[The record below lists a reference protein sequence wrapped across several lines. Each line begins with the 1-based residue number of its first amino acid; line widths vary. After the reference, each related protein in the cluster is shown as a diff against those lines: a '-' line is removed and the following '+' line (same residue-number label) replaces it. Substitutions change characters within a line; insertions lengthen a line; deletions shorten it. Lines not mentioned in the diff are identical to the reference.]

1 MHAGPAISLP
11 CNSRVPMPFA
21 ADPNS
26 ACGQAIDF
34 CDRFSPA
41 PFTISG
47 RHALT
52 LAQPVRSK
60 ERWPAKQQDAGRP
73 RFPGRDTMSAVGVDT
88 GFDLAAAASGPNE
101 ISRRLESLPASAY
114 LWRLVILLS
123 LGGCFE
129 IYDLF
134 LTGYIAPGLNR
145 SGLLTTTTQ
154 AFFGFSGIG
163 AFVAATFA
171 GLFVGTFFLGFLADR
186 FGRRSIFTFA
196 LLGYTAASVAMACQ
210 TTSGGVL
217 LWRFIAGIGIGVEI
231 ITIDAYITELVPSW
245 MRGRAFAINQ
255 AVMFTAVPVV
265 AALAW
270 WLVPLSPYE
279 IDGWRWVVLT
289 GAAGS
294 MVIWILRLYVPES
307 PLWLARHGRTEE
319 AVEILRKLE
328 AAAGTDAARPERMPD
343 ALSSRAEAKAGF
355 AELFKPPYLSLVVLF
370 MVFNFCQAF
379 GFYGFANWVPTLLV
393 EKGIT
398 VTKSLQYSFIVA
410 FAYPI
415 APLLAASF
423 ADRLERKWIICGACV
438 AIIAFGMAFSQFTEP
453 ALLIL
458 SGVMLTAANMTMS
471 YAYHAYQTEVFPT
484 SIRARSSGLVYS
496 MSRVSATFSG
506 FIVAYV
512 LREGGVSGVFG
523 LITSAMVVVIV
534 AIAAFG
540 PNVRGKPLDA

>member
-1 MHAGPAISLP
+1 MSVAEMDAAI
-11 CNSRVPMPFA
+11 
-21 ADPNS
+21 
-26 ACGQAIDF
+26 
-34 CDRFSPA
+34 
-41 PFTISG
+41 
-47 RHALT
+47 
-52 LAQPVRSK
+52 
-60 ERWPAKQQDAGRP
+60 
-73 RFPGRDTMSAVGVDT
+73 
-88 GFDLAAAASGPNE
+88 DLAAAARGGPDE
-101 ISRRLESLPASAY
+101 ISRRLESLPASSY

-123 LGGCFE
+123 LGGWFE
-129 IYDLF
+129 VYDLF
-134 LTGYIAPGLNR
+134 FTGYIAPGLNR

-210 TTSGGVL
+210 TTSEGVL

-231 ITIDAYITELVPSW
+231 ITIDAYVTELVPSW
-245 MRGRAFAINQ
+245 MRGRAFAVNQ

-270 WLVPLSPYE
+270 WLVPLSPYGV
-279 IDGWRWVVLT
+279 DGWRWVVLI

-319 AVEILRKLE
+319 AAKILAALE
-328 AAAGTDAARPERMPD
+328 ASAGSTTRPPEMAD
-343 ALSSRAEAKAGF
+343 ALSSHAVANAGF
-355 AELFKPPYLSLVVLF
+355 AQLFKPPYLSLVVLF
-370 MVFNFCQAF
+370 MIFNLCQAF
-379 GFYGFANWVPTLLV
+379 GVYGFANWVPALLV

-398 VTKSLQYSFIVA
+398 VTKSLQYSFIIA

-423 ADRLERKWIICGACV
+423 ADRFERKWIICGAAA
-438 AIIAFGMAFSQFTEP
+438 AIGAFGMAFAQFAEP

-458 SGVMLTAANMTMS
+458 CGVLITAANMTMS

-484 SIRARSSGLVYS
+484 SIRARASGLVYS

-512 LREGGVSGVFG
+512 LREAGAGGVFG
-523 LITSAMVVVIV
+523 LITTAMIVVIV

-540 PNVRGKPLDA
+540 PNVRGKPLDAI

>member
-1 MHAGPAISLP
+1 MS
-11 CNSRVPMPFA
+11 A
-21 ADPNS
+21 AD
-26 ACGQAIDF
+26 I
-34 CDRFSPA
+34 
-41 PFTISG
+41 
-47 RHALT
+47 
-52 LAQPVRSK
+52 
-60 ERWPAKQQDAGRP
+60 EAGI
-73 RFPGRDTMSAVGVDT
+73 
-88 GFDLAAAASGPNE
+88 DLAAISGGADE
-101 ISRRLESLPASAY
+101 ISRRLESLPASSY

-123 LGGCFE
+123 LGGWFE
-129 IYDLF
+129 VYDLF
-134 LTGYIAPGLNR
+134 FTGYIAPGLNR

-186 FGRRSIFTFA
+186 FGRRAIFTWA

-245 MRGRAFAINQ
+245 MRGRAFAVNQ

-265 AALAW
+265 AALSW
-270 WLVPLSPYE
+270 WLVPLSPYG
-279 IDGWRWVVLT
+279 IDGWRWVVLI

-294 MVIWILRLYVPES
+294 MVIWILRLLVPES
-307 PLWLARHGRTEE
+307 PLWLARHGRTAE
-319 AVEILRKLE
+319 AVKILATLE
-328 AAAGTDAARPERMPD
+328 ASAGAAPARPQ
-343 ALSSRAEAKAGF
+343 RAADLLPARSMVAKAGY
-355 AELFKPPYLSLVVLF
+355 ADLFKPPYLSLVVLF
-370 MVFNFCQAF
+370 MIFNLCQAF
-379 GFYGFANWVPTLLV
+379 GVYGFANWVPALLV

-398 VTKSLQYSFIVA
+398 VTKSLQYSFIIA

-423 ADRLERKWIICGACV
+423 ADKFERKWIICGAAV
-438 AIIAFGMAFSQFTEP
+438 AIGAFGMAFSQFAEP

-458 SGVMLTAANMTMS
+458 CGVLITAANMTMS

-484 SIRARSSGLVYS
+484 SIRARAAGLVYS

-506 FIVAYV
+506 FIVAYT
-512 LREGGVSGVFG
+512 LREAGVGGVFG
-523 LITSAMVVVIV
+523 LITTAMIIVVI

-540 PNVRGKPLDA
+540 PNVRGRPLDA

>member
-1 MHAGPAISLP
+1 MSAI
-11 CNSRVPMPFA
+11 
-21 ADPNS
+21 
-26 ACGQAIDF
+26 GI
-34 CDRFSPA
+34 
-41 PFTISG
+41 
-47 RHALT
+47 
-52 LAQPVRSK
+52 
-60 ERWPAKQQDAGRP
+60 DAGR
-73 RFPGRDTMSAVGVDT
+73 DV
-88 GFDLAAAASGPNE
+88 AAARHGPDE
-101 ISRRLESLPASAY
+101 ISRRLEGLPASSY

-129 IYDLF
+129 VYDLF
-134 LTGYIAPGLNR
+134 FTGYIAPGLNR

-186 FGRRSIFTFA
+186 FGRRAIFTYA
-196 LLGYTAASVAMACQ
+196 LLGYTAATVIMACQ
-210 TTSGGVL
+210 STSSGVL

-245 MRGRAFAINQ
+245 MRGRAFAVNQ

-270 WLVPLSPYE
+270 WLVPLSPYGV
-279 IDGWRWVVLT
+279 DGWRWVVLI
-289 GAAGS
+289 GAAAS
-294 MVIWILRLYVPES
+294 MVIWILRLFVPES

-319 AVEILRKLE
+319 ADSILRTLE
-328 AAAGTDAARPERMPD
+328 ASDGATAPAVRKAQPLPAHTVP
-343 ALSSRAEAKAGF
+343 KAGY
-355 AELFKPPYLSLVVLF
+355 AELFRAPYLSLVVLF
-370 MVFNFCQAF
+370 MIFNLCQAF
-379 GFYGFANWVPTLLV
+379 GVYGFANWVPALLV

-398 VTKSLQYSFIVA
+398 VTKSLQYSFIIA

-423 ADRLERKWIICGACV
+423 ADRFERKWIICGAAV
-438 AIIAFGMAFSQFTEP
+438 AISVFGMAFSQVTQP

-458 SGVMLTAANMTMS
+458 CGVLVTASNMTMS
-471 YAYHAYQTEVFPT
+471 YAYHAYQTEIFPT
-484 SIRARSSGLVYS
+484 SIRARASGLVYS
-496 MSRVSATFSG
+496 MSRVSAMFSG

-512 LREGGVSGVFG
+512 LREAGVGGVFG
-523 LITSAMVVVIV
+523 LIATAMVVVIV
-534 AIAAFG
+534 AIATFG

>member
-1 MHAGPAISLP
+1 VASDEEALRDNAAMRAAPKKKAAGEEI
-11 CNSRVPMPFA
+11 
-21 ADPNS
+21 
-26 ACGQAIDF
+26 
-34 CDRFSPA
+34 
-41 PFTISG
+41 
-47 RHALT
+47 
-52 LAQPVRSK
+52 
-60 ERWPAKQQDAGRP
+60 
-73 RFPGRDTMSAVGVDT
+73 MSAIGIDS
-88 GFDLAAAASGPNE
+88 GLDLAAARGGPDE
-101 ISRRLESLPASAY
+101 ISCRLESLPASSY

-171 GLFVGTFFLGFLADR
+171 GLFAGTFFLGFLADR
-186 FGRRSIFTFA
+186 FGRRSIFTWA
-196 LLGYTAASVAMACQ
+196 LLGYSAASVAMACQ

-255 AVMFTAVPVV
+255 AVMFTSVPVV
-265 AALAW
+265 AFLSW
-270 WLVPLSPYE
+270 WLVPLSPYG
-279 IDGWRWVVLT
+279 IDGWRWVVLI

-294 MVIWILRLYVPES
+294 MIIWVLRLWVPES
-307 PLWLARHGRTEE
+307 PLWLARQGRTEE
-319 AVEILRKLE
+319 ALKILAALE
-328 AAAGTDAARPERMPD
+328 ASAGTARPQRMAEVLP
-343 ALSSRAEAKAGF
+343 ARATMQASF
-355 AELFKPPYLSLVVLF
+355 SDLFRPPYLSLVVLF

-379 GFYGFANWVPTLLV
+379 GFYGFANWVPALLV

-398 VTKSLQYSFIVA
+398 VTRSLQYSFIVA

-423 ADRLERKWIICGACV
+423 ADRLERKWIICGASAAVCV
-438 AIIAFGMAFSQFTEP
+438 FGIAFSQFAEP
-453 ALLIL
+453 AILIL
-458 SGVMLTAANMTMS
+458 CGVLITAANTTMS

-484 SIRARSSGLVYS
+484 AVRARASGLVYS
-496 MSRVSATFSG
+496 MSRISATFSG

-512 LREGGVSGVFG
+512 LRETGVGGVFG
-523 LITSAMVVVIV
+523 LITSAMIVVIV
-534 AIAAFG
+534 VMAAFG

>member
-1 MHAGPAISLP
+1 MGVSRSSLAIALLGTLGSPALSAKYNRGKRRLKARAAMQQCVPRQKNAGGDIMS
-11 CNSRVPMPFA
+11 A
-21 ADPNS
+21 AD
-26 ACGQAIDF
+26 ID
-34 CDRFSPA
+34 
-41 PFTISG
+41 SG
-47 RHALT
+47 F
-52 LAQPVRSK
+52 
-60 ERWPAKQQDAGRP
+60 E
-73 RFPGRDTMSAVGVDT
+73 
-88 GFDLAAAASGPNE
+88 LAATRGGADE
-101 ISRRLESLPASAY
+101 ISRRLESLPASSY

-134 LTGYIAPGLNR
+134 FTGYIAPGLNR

-196 LLGYTAASVAMACQ
+196 LLAYSAASVIMAFQ
-210 TTSGGVL
+210 TTSGGLL

-231 ITIDAYITELVPSW
+231 ITIDAYITELVPSR
-245 MRGRAFAINQ
+245 MRGRAFAVNQ
-255 AVMFTAVPVV
+255 AIMFIAVPVV

-270 WLVPLSPYE
+270 WLVPLSPYG
-279 IDGWRWVVLT
+279 IDGWRWVVLI

-294 MVIWILRLYVPES
+294 MVIWILRLFVPES
-307 PLWLARHGRTEE
+307 PLWLARHGRTKE
-319 AVEILRKLE
+319 AVRILRTLE
-328 AAAGTDAARPERMPD
+328 ASAGTTYARPERTARVVPEGS
-343 ALSSRAEAKAGF
+343 AAKVGF

-438 AIIAFGMAFSQFTEP
+438 AIIAFGTAFSQFTGP

-458 SGVMLTAANMTMS
+458 CGVLLTAANMTMS

-484 SIRARSSGLVYS
+484 SIRARASGLVYS
-496 MSRVSATFSG
+496 MSRVSAMFSG
-506 FIVAYV
+506 FIVAYM
-512 LREGGVSGVFG
+512 LRVAGVSGVFS
-523 LITSAMVVVIV
+523 LITSAMVLVIITL
-534 AIAAFG
+534 ATFG

>member
-1 MHAGPAISLP
+1 MS
-11 CNSRVPMPFA
+11 A
-21 ADPNS
+21 AE
-26 ACGQAIDF
+26 I
-34 CDRFSPA
+34 
-41 PFTISG
+41 
-47 RHALT
+47 
-52 LAQPVRSK
+52 
-60 ERWPAKQQDAGRP
+60 DAGTG
-73 RFPGRDTMSAVGVDT
+73 FTAGTGGVD
-88 GFDLAAAASGPNE
+88 E
-101 ISRRLESLPASAY
+101 ISRRLESLPASSY
-114 LWRLVILLS
+114 VWRLVILLS

-134 LTGYIAPGLNR
+134 FTGYIAPGLNH

-196 LLGYTAASVAMACQ
+196 LLGYTAASVVMACQ
-210 TTSGGVL
+210 TTSGGLL

-245 MRGRAFAINQ
+245 MRGRAFAVNQ
-255 AVMFTAVPVV
+255 AVMFIAVPIV
-265 AALAW
+265 AFLSW
-270 WLVPLSPYE
+270 WLVPLSPYG
-279 IDGWRWVVLT
+279 IDGWRWVVLI

-294 MVIWILRLYVPES
+294 MVIWVLRLYVPES
-307 PLWLARHGRTEE
+307 PLWLARHGRGDE
-319 AVEILRKLE
+319 ADKIMRRLE
-328 AAAGTDAARPERMPD
+328 ASVSASSSRPKAPPAAAPARPPKKAD
-343 ALSSRAEAKAGF
+343 FSALFR
-355 AELFKPPYLSLVVLF
+355 PPYRSLVVLF

-398 VTKSLQYSFIVA
+398 VTRSLQYSFIVA

-423 ADRLERKWIICGACV
+423 ADKLERKWIICGACA
-438 AIIAFGMAFSQFTEP
+438 AIIIFGMAFSQLTEP

-458 SGVMLTAANMTMS
+458 SGVLLTAANMTMS

-484 SIRARSSGLVYS
+484 AIRARAAGLVYS
-496 MSRVSATFSG
+496 MSRLSAMFSG

-512 LREGGVSGVFG
+512 LREGGVGGVFG
-523 LITSAMVVVIV
+523 LITTAMVIVIV
-534 AIAAFG
+534 AIALFG
-540 PNVRGKPLDA
+540 PAVRGKPLDA

>member
-1 MHAGPAISLP
+1 
-11 CNSRVPMPFA
+11 
-21 ADPNS
+21 
-26 ACGQAIDF
+26 
-34 CDRFSPA
+34 
-41 PFTISG
+41 
-47 RHALT
+47 
-52 LAQPVRSK
+52 
-60 ERWPAKQQDAGRP
+60 
-73 RFPGRDTMSAVGVDT
+73 MSAVGIDT
-88 GFDLAAAASGPNE
+88 GPDLAAARGGPDE
-101 ISRRLESLPASAY
+101 ISRRLESQPASSY

-186 FGRRSIFTFA
+186 FGRRSIFTYA

-210 TTSGGVL
+210 TASGGVL

-245 MRGRAFAINQ
+245 MRGRAFAVNQ
-255 AVMFTAVPVV
+255 AVMFIAVPVV
-265 AALAW
+265 AFLSW
-270 WLVPLSPYE
+270 WLVPLSPYGV
-279 IDGWRWVVLT
+279 DGWRWVVLI
-289 GAAGS
+289 GAAAS

-319 AVEILRKLE
+319 AFKILGAFE
-328 AAAGTDAARPERMPD
+328 ASAGPVNTRPERKVQMPLPRT
-343 ALSSRAEAKAGF
+343 APPASF
-355 AELFKPPYLSLVVLF
+355 ADLFKPPYLSLVALF

-438 AIIAFGMAFSQFTEP
+438 AIIAFGSAFSQLTIP

-458 SGVMLTAANMTMS
+458 SGVLLTAANMTMS

-484 SIRARSSGLVYS
+484 SIRARASGLVYS
-496 MSRVSATFSG
+496 MSRVSAMFSG
-506 FIVAYV
+506 FIVAYM
-512 LREGGVSGVFG
+512 LRVACVNGVFG
-523 LITSAMVVVIV
+523 LITSAMILVIV
-534 AIAAFG
+534 AIATFG
-540 PNVRGKPLDA
+540 PNVRGKPLDAS

>member
-1 MHAGPAISLP
+1 
-11 CNSRVPMPFA
+11 
-21 ADPNS
+21 
-26 ACGQAIDF
+26 
-34 CDRFSPA
+34 
-41 PFTISG
+41 
-47 RHALT
+47 
-52 LAQPVRSK
+52 
-60 ERWPAKQQDAGRP
+60 
-73 RFPGRDTMSAVGVDT
+73 MSAIEIGAGTDVGSSSNGAD
-88 GFDLAAAASGPNE
+88 AIAQ
-101 ISRRLESLPASAY
+101 RLEALPASSY
-114 LWRLVILLS
+114 VWKLVILLS

-134 LTGYIAPGLNR
+134 FTGYIAPGLIR
-145 SGLLTTTTQ
+145 SKLLTTTTQ

-186 FGRRSIFTFA
+186 FGRRAVFTFA
-196 LLGYTAASVAMACQ
+196 LLFYSAASVIMAFQ
-210 TTSGGVL
+210 TTPEGLL

-245 MRGRAFAINQ
+245 MRGRAFAVNQ
-255 AVMFTAVPVV
+255 SVMFIAVPIV
-265 AALAW
+265 AFLSW
-270 WLVPLSPYE
+270 WLVPLAPYGL
-279 IDGWRWVVLT
+279 DGWRWVVLI

-294 MVIWILRLYVPES
+294 MMIWVLRLMVPES
-307 PLWLARHGRTEE
+307 PLWLARHGRTDE
-319 AVEILRKLE
+319 ALKILARLE
-328 AAAGTDAARPERMPD
+328 ASAGP
-343 ALSSRAEAKAGF
+343 AKARSKEPQPKPAPRMVPASTPMKVGF
-355 AELFKPPYLSLVVLF
+355 VDLFRAPYLPLVVMF

-438 AIIAFGMAFSQFTEP
+438 AIIAFGIGFSQFTVP

-458 SGVMLTAANMTMS
+458 TGVMLTASNMTMS

-484 SIRARSSGLVYS
+484 SIRARASGLVYS
-496 MSRVSATFSG
+496 MSRVSAMFSG
-506 FIVAYV
+506 FIVAYMLKV
-512 LREGGVSGVFG
+512 AGVNGVFG
-523 LITSAMVVVIV
+523 LITSAMIIVIV
-534 AIAAFG
+534 TLAVFG
-540 PNVRGKPLDA
+540 PNVRGKPLDAL

>member
-1 MHAGPAISLP
+1 MS
-11 CNSRVPMPFA
+11 A
-21 ADPNS
+21 AD
-26 ACGQAIDF
+26 ID
-34 CDRFSPA
+34 
-41 PFTISG
+41 SG
-47 RHALT
+47 FG
-52 LAQPVRSK
+52 LANTR
-60 ERWPAKQQDAGRP
+60 G
-73 RFPGRDTMSAVGVDT
+73 
-88 GFDLAAAASGPNE
+88 GPDE
-101 ISRRLESLPASAY
+101 ISRRLESLPASSY

-123 LGGCFE
+123 LGGWFE
-129 IYDLF
+129 VYDLF
-134 LTGYIAPGLNR
+134 FTGYIAPGLTP

-171 GLFVGTFFLGFLADR
+171 GLFVGTFALGFLADR

-196 LLGYTAASVAMACQ
+196 LLGYTAASAAMACQ
-210 TTSGGVL
+210 TTSEGVL

-245 MRGRAFAINQ
+245 MRGRAFAVNQ
-255 AVMFTAVPVV
+255 AVMFVAVPIV

-270 WLVPLSPYE
+270 WLVPLSPYGIE
-279 IDGWRWVVLT
+279 GWRWVVLI
-289 GAAGS
+289 GAAAS
-294 MVIWILRLYVPES
+294 MIIWILRLCVPES
-307 PLWLARHGRTEE
+307 PLWLARHGRAEE
-319 AVEILRKLE
+319 AVKILRTLE
-328 AAAGTDAARPERMPD
+328 AKASTGDARPEKREAPP
-343 ALSSRAEAKAGF
+343 ARATAKVGYAD
-355 AELFKPPYLSLVVLF
+355 LFRPPYLSLVVLF
-370 MVFNFCQAF
+370 MVVNFCQAF

-398 VTKSLQYSFIVA
+398 VTRSLQYSFIVA

-423 ADRLERKWIICGACV
+423 ADRLERKWIICGACA
-438 AIIAFGMAFSQFTEP
+438 AIIVFGIAFSQLTAP

-484 SIRARSSGLVYS
+484 SIRARASGLVYS
-496 MSRVSATFSG
+496 MSRISATFSG

-523 LITSAMVVVIV
+523 LITSAMIVVIV
-534 AIAAFG
+534 VIAAFG
-540 PNVRGKPLDA
+540 PDVRGKPLDA

>member
-1 MHAGPAISLP
+1 MS
-11 CNSRVPMPFA
+11 A
-21 ADPNS
+21 AD
-26 ACGQAIDF
+26 ID
-34 CDRFSPA
+34 S
-41 PFTISG
+41 
-47 RHALT
+47 
-52 LAQPVRSK
+52 
-60 ERWPAKQQDAGRP
+60 
-73 RFPGRDTMSAVGVDT
+73 
-88 GFDLAAAASGPNE
+88 GFDLAATRGGPDE
-101 ISRRLESLPASAY
+101 ISRRLESLPASSY

-123 LGGCFE
+123 LGGWFE
-129 IYDLF
+129 VYDLF
-134 LTGYIAPGLNR
+134 FTGYIAPGLTR

-186 FGRRSIFTFA
+186 FGRRSIFTYA

-210 TTSGGVL
+210 TTSGVL

-245 MRGRAFAINQ
+245 MRGRAFAVNQ
-255 AVMFTAVPVV
+255 AIMFTAVPVV

-270 WLVPLSPYE
+270 WLVPLSPYG
-279 IDGWRWVVLT
+279 IDGWRWVVLA

-294 MVIWILRLYVPES
+294 MVIWILRLFVPES
-307 PLWLARHGRTEE
+307 PLWLARNGRPEE
-319 AVEILRKLE
+319 AVKIVRTLE
-328 AAAGTDAARPERMPD
+328 ASAGAAHARPERAAEVLP
-343 ALSSRAEAKAGF
+343 ARAAAKAGY

-370 MVFNFCQAF
+370 MIFNLCQAF
-379 GFYGFANWVPTLLV
+379 GVYGFANWVPALLV

-398 VTKSLQYSFIVA
+398 VTKSLQYSFIIA

-423 ADRLERKWIICGACV
+423 ADRFERKWIICGAAV
-438 AIIAFGMAFSQFTEP
+438 AISAFGMAFSQFAEA

-458 SGVMLTAANMTMS
+458 CGVLITAANMTMS

-484 SIRARSSGLVYS
+484 SIRARASGLVYS

-512 LREGGVSGVFG
+512 LREAGVGGVFG
-523 LITSAMVVVIV
+523 LITSAMIVVIV
-534 AIAAFG
+534 AIATFG

>member
-1 MHAGPAISLP
+1 MSAIS
-11 CNSRVPMPFA
+11 
-21 ADPNS
+21 
-26 ACGQAIDF
+26 I
-34 CDRFSPA
+34 
-41 PFTISG
+41 
-47 RHALT
+47 
-52 LAQPVRSK
+52 
-60 ERWPAKQQDAGRP
+60 DAGLDPATAR
-73 RFPGRDTMSAVGVDT
+73 GGADD
-88 GFDLAAAASGPNE
+88 
-101 ISRRLESLPASAY
+101 ISRRLESLPASSY

-134 LTGYIAPGLNR
+134 FTGYIAPGLNR

-186 FGRRSIFTFA
+186 FGRRSIFTWA
-196 LLGYTAASVAMACQ
+196 LLAYSAATVAMACQ

-245 MRGRAFAINQ
+245 MRGRAFAVNQ
-255 AVMFTAVPVV
+255 AVMFVAVPVV
-265 AALAW
+265 AALSW
-270 WLVPLSPYE
+270 WLVPLSPYG

-294 MVIWILRLYVPES
+294 IIIWILRLFVPES
-307 PLWLARHGRTEE
+307 PLWLARHGRIEE
-319 AVEILRKLE
+319 ATKILQMLE
-328 AAAGTDAARPERMPD
+328 ASAGSGAVAMPKSVLAGSPAR
-343 ALSSRAEAKAGF
+343 AVAKAGY
-355 AELFKPPYLSLVVLF
+355 AEMFKPPYLSLVVLF
-370 MVFNFCQAF
+370 MIFNLCQAF
-379 GFYGFANWVPTLLV
+379 GVYGFANWVPALLV

-398 VTKSLQYSFIVA
+398 VTKSLQYSFIIA

-423 ADRLERKWIICGACV
+423 ADKLERKWIICGAAV
-438 AIIAFGMAFSQFTEP
+438 AIAAFGMAFSQFAQP

-458 SGVMLTAANMTMS
+458 CGVLITAANMTMS

-484 SIRARSSGLVYS
+484 SIRARASGLVYS

-512 LREGGVSGVFG
+512 LREAGVGGVFG
-523 LITSAMVVVIV
+523 LITAAMVIVIV